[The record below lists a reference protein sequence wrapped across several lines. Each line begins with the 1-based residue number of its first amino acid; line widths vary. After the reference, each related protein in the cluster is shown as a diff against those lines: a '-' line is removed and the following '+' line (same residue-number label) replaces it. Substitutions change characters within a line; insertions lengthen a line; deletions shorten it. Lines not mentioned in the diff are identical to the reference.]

1 MLRFRIKK
9 FLVNFGAYLLVLIP
23 AYFGD
28 KVLEVSVAIISFA
41 LLRNS
46 FPKTY
51 HADTI
56 ESNPSKAIR
65 LCIKSSIILFCL
77 LQPTLIKM
85 NISILANALIGLGLG
100 FASYVVED
108 YLEMYKLRKQEQEKE
123 KEIAKKKRQ
132 KIIQILGNDTSQDH
146 IFEFCRN
153 NGIVEKVANAVDLYL
168 STTLQEASEILGV
181 DISTIKRRIDSFIN
195 KSTK

>member
-1 MLRFRIKK
+1 MLSFRIKK

-28 KVLEVSVAIISFA
+28 KVLEVTIAIVSFA
-41 LLRNS
+41 ILRNS

-56 ESNPSKAIR
+56 EPNPSKAIK
-65 LCIKSSIILFCL
+65 LCVKSSIILFCL
-77 LQPTLIKM
+77 LQTALIKI
-85 NISILANALIGLGLG
+85 NISLLTNALIGLLLG
-100 FASYVVED
+100 YVSYVLED
-108 YLEMYKLRKQEQEKE
+108 YLEMCKLRKREKE
-123 KEIAKKKRQ
+123 KEKDKKKRE
-132 KIIQILGNDTSQDH
+132 KIIEILGYDTSQEH
-146 IFEFCRN
+146 IFDFCRN
-153 NGIVEKVANAVDLYL
+153 KGIIDKVADAVDLYL
-168 STTLQEASEILGV
+168 STTLQEASNLLGV

>member
-1 MLRFRIKK
+1 MLSFRIKK

-28 KVLEVSVAIISFA
+28 KVLEVTVAIVSFA
-41 LLRNS
+41 VLRTS

-56 ESNPSKAIR
+56 ESNPSKAIK

-77 LQPTLIKM
+77 LQPTLIKI
-85 NISILANALIGLGLG
+85 NISLLSNALIGLLLG
-100 FASYVVED
+100 YVSYVVED
-108 YLEMYKLRKQEQEKE
+108 YLELQKLRKLQKE
-123 KEIAKKKRQ
+123 KEIVKKKRE
-132 KIIQILGNDTSQDH
+132 KIIEILGYDTSQEH

-153 NGIVEKVANAVDLYL
+153 KGLIDKVADAVDLYL
-168 STTLQEASEILGV
+168 STTLQEASNLLGV
-181 DISTIKRRIDSFIN
+181 DISTIKRRVDSFIN
-195 KSTK
+195 KSAK